1 MGGRPNVE
9 GVHPPT
15 ASVTGSDLDGR
26 LQLRDS
32 DDDTGV
38 VTLSVDPANM
48 LVQLYE
54 LVSVTHPDSS
64 VGFQQ
69 QQVVACAQATVDV
82 IAQL

>member
-1 MGGRPNVE
+1 
-9 GVHPPT
+9 
-15 ASVTGSDLDGR
+15 
-26 LQLRDS
+26 
-32 DDDTGV
+32 V
-38 VTLSVDPANM
+38 VTLSVDPSNM

>member
-1 MGGRPNVE
+1 
-9 GVHPPT
+9 
-15 ASVTGSDLDGR
+15 
-26 LQLRDS
+26 
-32 DDDTGV
+32 V
-38 VTLSVDPANM
+38 VTLSVDPSNM

-69 QQVVACAQATVDV
+69 QQVVACAQVTVDV